1 MSRRLILNMN
11 ILMNN
16 PTKRELLGMS
26 NMIWRTQPSSV
37 INGHYTFVDNFSSYK
52 TIHLDGKLENL
63 DIVYK
68 MSING
73 YDNINP
79 YVLNNLRKN

>member
-16 PTKRELLGMS
+16 PTKRELLGIS

-37 INGHYTFVDNFSSYK
+37 ISGHYTFVDNFSSYK
-52 TIHLDGKLENL
+52 TNHISGKLENL
-63 DIVYK
+63 HVVYK
-68 MSING
+68 MSVEG
-73 YDNINP
+73 YENINP
-79 YVLNNLRKN
+79 YVLNNLRKD